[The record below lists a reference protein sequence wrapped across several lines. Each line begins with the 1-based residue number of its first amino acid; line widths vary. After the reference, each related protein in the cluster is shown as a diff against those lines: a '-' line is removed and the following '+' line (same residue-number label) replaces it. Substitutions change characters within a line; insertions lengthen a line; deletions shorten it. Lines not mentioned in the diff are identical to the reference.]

1 MQFSQLK
8 DENQLAIVK
17 SAGKILQMWLFKKS
31 QNKKKILFL
40 LWGAFAQ
47 SKEKLID
54 TSKHFILKTTH
65 PSPFSAHRGF
75 LGSNCFKETNEILEK
90 IGKTPIDWSIE

>member
-1 MQFSQLK
+1 M
-8 DENQLAIVK
+8 
-17 SAGKILQMWLFKKS
+17 
-31 QNKKKILFL
+31 

-54 TSKHFILKTTH
+54 EKKHFILKTTH

-75 LGSNCFKETNEILEK
+75 IGSDCFKKTNEILEK
-90 IGKTPIDWSIE
+90 IGKKPINWEIKS